1 MSTYENHYTIIKYNK
16 YNFIMNSVKTTYRHD
31 FRGLSTIHSK
41 YMHISRI
48 ILESGFFFKT
58 VLILIFEYVHLDT
71 ILPLINELFY
81 FFTVTIHH

>member
-48 ILESGFFFKT
+48 GFFFQT
-58 VLILIFEYVHLDT
+58 VLILIFEYVHLDA
-71 ILPLINELFY
+71 ILSLINKLFY
-81 FFTVTIHH
+81 FFTATIHH